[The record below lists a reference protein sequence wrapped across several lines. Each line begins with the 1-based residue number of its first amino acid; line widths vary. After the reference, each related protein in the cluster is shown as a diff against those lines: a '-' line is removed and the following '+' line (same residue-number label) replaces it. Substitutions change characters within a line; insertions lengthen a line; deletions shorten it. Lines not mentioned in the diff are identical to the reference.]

1 MIITQS
7 EEGKTAHI
15 LSFDNTLAD
24 KYIHLQ
30 NTEQLMILDISNQKV
45 LNINRNDF

>member
-30 NTEQLMILDISNQKV
+30 NTEQFFEPKSIKY
-45 LNINRNDF
+45 

>member
-30 NTEQLMILDISNQKV
+30 NISNQKV